1 MHWDWE
7 GKAGFSF
14 AFLVVREKLDEDGS
28 WSSFYF
34 YNFKI
39 GMEKE
44 RDASSFLN
52 LRKFHARAHALKVP
66 TSDKNSPGT
75 AVAFLGIPVK
85 CSVKGFVNLYSDVAL
100 RKIIYFVLRGMIF
113 LDE

>member
-1 MHWDWE
+1 MHWK

-14 AFLVVREKLDEDGS
+14 EFLVVREKLDEDGS

-34 YNFKI
+34 YSFKI

-52 LRKFHARAHALKVP
+52 LRKFQARARTLKVP

-85 CSVKGFVNLYSDVAL
+85 CSVKGFVNLYCDVAL

>member
-1 MHWDWE
+1 MHWR
-7 GKAGFSF
+7 GKASFSF

-52 LRKFHARAHALKVP
+52 LRKFYTRARTLKVP
-66 TSDKNSPGT
+66 TSDKNSPT

-113 LDE
+113 